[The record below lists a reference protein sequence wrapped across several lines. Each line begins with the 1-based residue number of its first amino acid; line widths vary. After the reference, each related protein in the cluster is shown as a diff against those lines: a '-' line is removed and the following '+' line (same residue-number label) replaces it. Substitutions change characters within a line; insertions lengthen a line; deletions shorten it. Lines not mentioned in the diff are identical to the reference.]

1 MRRLLPFLL
10 LAAAWVSAAD
20 APYHWYYYTVDTTDN
35 PKYFSEIAFDSKG
48 KLKIGY
54 RRYYQVW
61 YGELENHQ
69 FRIQQADT
77 GIGASGK
84 VAFALDKDDNPNIL
98 YHDDVYQHV
107 YLARH
112 DGAKWNHRTID
123 VLKSAT
129 VDFYHIDMTAAPEGG
144 LHLLYTKR
152 RPDADNSL
160 MYGRIDPS
168 DKLVDTGFVTDGLNG
183 KWNSIALDPEN
194 RPVVAFFRHSDELLE
209 VGYPD
214 SARFSIQHV
223 GQTDSIRPE
232 GFYVSLK
239 RNTGNTY
246 YLAHQNKNQR
256 EIWLE
261 HGTPGGTWTHEVVDT
276 GVTFTLFHSPSMLGL
291 GKDNAPYISY
301 ASIEAPLEDSI
312 VSCRLMLARKE
323 GDKWIKEVVD
333 SSGIVGEYASLAM
346 SPDGYPAI
354 SYFDRT
360 NKRLRVAVARPEAP
374 ADENDNGIPDY
385 QEIPN
390 SIRKSVRTVVPYRPG
405 MHPARLFDLRGRSW
419 PVTDEGR
426 VPAQGR
432 WFLPSA
438 EAP

>member
-20 APYHWYYYTVDTTDN
+20 VPYYWYYYTVDTTDN
-35 PKYFSEIAFDSKG
+35 PKYFSEIAFDAKG

-69 FRIQQADT
+69 FKIQQADT

-84 VAFALDKDDNPNIL
+84 IAFALDKAGNPNIL
-98 YHDDVYQHV
+98 YHDDVYNHV
-107 YLARH
+107 YLARN
-112 DGAKWNHRTID
+112 DGTKWNHRTLD
-123 VLKSAT
+123 ELKSAT
-129 VDFYHIDMTAAPEGG
+129 VDFYHIDMTAAADGG
-144 LHLLYTKR
+144 LHLLWTKR

-160 MYGRIDPS
+160 KYGRIDAA
-168 DKLVDTGFVTDGLNG
+168 DKLVDTGFVMDGLNG
-183 KWNSIALDPEN
+183 KWNSIALDAQD
-194 RPVVAFFRHSDELLE
+194 RPVIAFFRHFRESLL
-209 VGYPD
+209 VGHPD
-214 SARFSIQHV
+214 SAKFTIQEV
-223 GQTDSIRPE
+223 GESDTLRPE
-232 GFYVSLK
+232 GFYASLK
-239 RNTGNTY
+239 RDTGNSF

-256 EIWLE
+256 QLWLE

-276 GVTFTLFHSPSMLGL
+276 GVTFTLFHSPSVLGL

-301 ASIEAPLEDSI
+301 ASIIAPLEDSI
-312 VSCRLMLARKE
+312 VGCKLMLARKE
-323 GDKWIKEVVD
+323 GDAWIKEVVD
-333 SSGIVGEYASLAM
+333 SAGIVGEYASLAM
-346 SPDGYPAI
+346 SPDGFPAI
-354 SYFDRT
+354 SYYDRT

-374 ADENDNGIPDY
+374 EDKDKNGIPDY
-385 QEIPN
+385 QEIPS
-390 SIRKSVRTVVPYRPG
+390 SIRRSVQTVIPYRPG
-405 MHPARLFDLRGRSW
+405 MHPARVFDLRGRSW
-419 PVTDEGR
+419 PVTGGGL